1 LFCPC
6 QSFAS
11 FRILLF
17 IDECQSL
24 TNRKVRQ
31 NLIQMK
37 GNYCIFITVEE
48 LQSTI
53 KSIVSEIVTSNPI
66 TEPTKEQEL
75 ITRKETAKILG
86 VSLPTLDNWSK
97 LGILKSYKIA
107 TRVRYNRDEVL
118 GLFQTNQIAKFGR
131 RAE

>member
-1 LFCPC
+1 MYPYLT
-6 QSFAS
+6 FAS
-11 FRILLF
+11 FTILL
-17 IDECQSL
+17 IINESSSI
-24 TNRKVRQ
+24 TNRKVSQ
-31 NLIQMK
+31 NLIKMK

-53 KSIVSEIVTSNPI
+53 KTIVSEIVTSNPI
-66 TEPTKEQEL
+66 PKPPKEQEL

-86 VSLPTLDNWSK
+86 VSLPTLHNWSK
-97 LGILKSYKIA
+97 LGLLKSYKIA